1 MMFASGDMT
10 AQEGEV
16 PPFWQDREV
25 RFDVTA
31 GEYALRRGE
40 FIIDTLDGVEDTK
53 GNNGERGML
62 CVTNL
67 RLLWH
72 CEREPKVNLSV
83 GFGSVL
89 NITINNANSRLRGQT
104 QSLYVSSKFSKH
116 RYEFT
121 FTYLVNES
129 PRLFTTVTAVWKAYE
144 TSRVYRDLKLR
155 CAIISEDEL
164 ILLPG
169 EQIFTKTS
177 GVWNLSS
184 DTGTLGTLYITNV
197 RVVWFAN
204 LAENF
209 NVSIPHI
216 QIIAIKCRD
225 TKFGPAFVVETSS
238 YASNY
243 VLGFRID
250 PPDRVLELYKELHS
264 MWKLYSTAPV
274 LGVAFELEQAPS
286 TLDQTAIQRVVDGL
300 DLVTDVA
307 TDAFVAYYADEGQ
320 KNSDRKPVYDAA
332 LGLAVEKPRGDVSL
346 EALWAIPV

>member
-1 MMFASGDMT
+1 MSDEPTDVNAG
-10 AQEGEV
+10 
-16 PPFWQDREV
+16 FWQDREI

-31 GEYALRRGE
+31 SEYALRRGE

-72 CEREPKVNLSV
+72 CERDAKVNLSV
-83 GFGSVL
+83 GFGSTL
-89 NITINNANSRLRGQT
+89 SITISNASSRLKGQT
-104 QSLYVSSKFSKH
+104 QALYVSAKYNNS

-121 FTYLVNES
+121 FTYLVADS
-129 PRLFTTVTAVWKAYE
+129 PRLFTTVTAVWKAYDS
-144 TSRVYRDLKLR
+144 SRIYRDLKLR
-155 CAIISEDEL
+155 SAIIADDEL
-164 ILLPG
+164 ILIAQ
-169 EQIFTKTS
+169 EQIFNKIS

-216 QIIAIKCRD
+216 QIVAVKARE
-225 TKFGPAFVVETSS
+225 TKFGPAFVIETSP
-238 YASNY
+238 YAGNY
-243 VLGFRID
+243 VLGFRVD
-250 PPDRVLELYKELHS
+250 PPERVVELHKELS
-264 MWKLYSTAPV
+264 NMWRLYSSAPV
-274 LGVAFELEQAPS
+274 LGVHYELEHAPS
-286 TLDQTAIQRVVDGL
+286 TLDQNTIQRVVDGL
-300 DLVTDVA
+300 DLVTEVP

-320 KNSDRKPVYDAA
+320 KNSDRKPVFDKR
-332 LGLAVEKPRGDVSL
+332 LGLAVEKPRGETAL
-346 EALWAIPV
+346 ENLWHIPV

>member
-1 MMFASGDMT
+1 MSDASD
-10 AQEGEV
+10 AA
-16 PPFWQDREV
+16 PIFWQDREL

-31 GEYALRRGE
+31 SEYALRRGE
-40 FIIDTLDGVEDTK
+40 FFIDTLDGVEDTK
-53 GNNGERGML
+53 GNNGEKGML

-89 NITINNANSRLRGQT
+89 NISIQQAKSRLKGQT
-104 QSLYVSSKFSKH
+104 QALYVSAKFNKSK
-116 RYEFT
+116 YEFT
-121 FTYLVNES
+121 FTYLIHES

-144 TSRVYRDLKLR
+144 SSRVYRDLKLR

-164 ILLPG
+164 ILLPQ
-169 EQIFTKTS
+169 EQIFTKVA

-216 QIIAIKCRD
+216 QIMAVKCRE
-225 TKFGPAFVVETSS
+225 TKFGPAFVVETSA
-238 YASNY
+238 YAGSY

-250 PPDRVLELYKELHS
+250 PPDRVLELYKELNS
-264 MWKLYSTAPV
+264 MWKLYSAAPV
-274 LGVAFELEQAPS
+274 LGVTYELEQAPS
-286 TLDQTAIQRVVDGL
+286 TLDQAAIQRVVDGL
-300 DLVTDVA
+300 DVVEEVA

-320 KNSDRKPVYDAA
+320 KTSDRKPVYDAT
-332 LGLAVEKPRGDVSL
+332 LGLAIEKPRGDVSL
-346 EALWAIPV
+346 NMLWTIPV